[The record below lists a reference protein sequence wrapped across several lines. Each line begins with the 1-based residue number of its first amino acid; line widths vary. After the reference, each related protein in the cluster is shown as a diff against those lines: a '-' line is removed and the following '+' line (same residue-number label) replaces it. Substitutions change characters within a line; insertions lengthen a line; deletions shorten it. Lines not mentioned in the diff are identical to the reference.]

1 MLELIDYKAGSQTRW
16 KEQAKLGFED
26 TQLAFYAA
34 LVGAATGKPVRAGY
48 LPLESRE
55 ALGIERHKEVE
66 ASGRA
71 LIEGVAIDITR
82 LRGGAA
88 LRALGEGSVCEWCD
102 VRGLCRRDDWQAE
115 VQGLADGPGEAGR

>member
-1 MLELIDYKAGSQTRW
+1 MPHWWARRAGR
-16 KEQAKLGFED
+16 
-26 TQLAFYAA
+26 
-34 LVGAATGKPVRAGY
+34 PVRAGY

-55 ALGIERHKEVE
+55 ALDVEWHKEVE

-71 LIEGVAIDITR
+71 LTEGVAIDITR

-115 VQGLADGPGEAGR
+115 VQGLADGPEEDRR